1 VGFFKSIFAKDH
13 RAEALEIKDY
23 ILSLDLSK
31 ADQDLIR
38 VLGVESRRYTFQR
51 SCLRLG
57 VAAQVFEIVDGK
69 LNTDVVGAAHGF
81 FGRIM
86 MEYIDNLRAMNAME
100 AYAELGNARNIYFAL
115 DPIPKVASIFLA
127 KLTDNQMGNNEFNTL
142 PQLLDMVDANLKGTV
157 ALVKDKLMKLRWL
170 S

>member
-31 ADQDLIR
+31 VDQDLIQ
-38 VLGVESRRYTFQR
+38 VLGVESHRYTFQR

-69 LNTDVVGAAHGF
+69 LNTDVVSAAHGF

-86 MEYIDNLRAMNAME
+86 MEYIDNLRVMNAMD
-100 AYAELGNARNIYFAL
+100 AYSELGNAKNIYFAL
-115 DPIPKVASIFLA
+115 DPTAKVAAIFLA
-127 KLTDNQMGNNEFNTL
+127 KLTDNKMGANDLNTL
-142 PQLLDMVDANLKGTV
+142 PQLLDMVNVNLKCTV
-157 ALVKDKLMKLRWL
+157 ALVKDKLMQLR
-170 S
+170 